1 MMPTSADGEF
11 HCLKI
16 RNALESELT
25 MIEAKVEKW
34 SVHYGESRH
43 NQMDVDEEP
52 SANQRSVTR
61 YSYDAGYPEY

>member
-1 MMPTSADGEF
+1 
-11 HCLKI
+11 
-16 RNALESELT
+16 